1 MSEKKSFWATLP
13 GIMTGTATVVS
24 AALGIWAAVA
34 NSGVNGDTQ
43 VSPTPTISSSPSATL
58 TPSSSLSPEV
68 LTDELP
74 EADVVPES
82 VDFGDQGLARSGS
95 KTITVVNSGE
105 ADLEIYEVEISGE
118 GADRFK
124 VVQDTCASESIA
136 PGSRCQITLEFS
148 PPTVGSFLATL
159 ELNHNAQ
166 DTPTKV
172 PLSGKGILLEL

>member
-34 NSGVNGDTQ
+34 NSGVNEDTQ
-43 VSPTPTISSSPSATL
+43 VSPTPTVSSSPSA

-68 LTDELP
+68 LTDVLP

-82 VDFGDQGLARSGS
+82 VDFGDQGLGRSGS

-136 PGSRCQITLEFS
+136 AGSRCQITLEFS

-159 ELNHNAQ
+159 DLNHNAQ

-172 PLSGKGILLEL
+172 PLSGKGILLKL